1 MSSSA
6 APVASEP
13 RLASVATY
21 YGKTLQST
29 ADLKTSACCPVDS
42 APPAHRAILERVH
55 PEVRD
60 RFYGCGSP
68 LPDALSGAAVL
79 DLGCGTGRDVY
90 LASALVGKD
99 GSVVGVDMTQ
109 EQLDVAER
117 HREFHAKELL
127 GDGVPSNVSF
137 RKGVI
142 EDLAAA
148 GVEDGSVDVV
158 ISNCVCNLSPDKAKV
173 FQEVARVL
181 RSGGEFYFSDIY
193 TDRRLCEAAREDE
206 EMVGE
211 CLGGALY
218 IQDFRRV
225 MAAAGLPEVRVVSS
239 APVVLHD
246 ERMLK
251 LAAGARFYSV
261 TARAFKVDGLEDRA
275 ENYGQTAVYTGC
287 CGSGQKFD
295 ARFHF
300 PKGVKVAV
308 DSNTA
313 NVLETSRYKRRF
325 EVSSAGEHRGLLE
338 AGVES
343 GFIASFIKEEKT
355 NGDCCPPKEDTANEG
370 GGCCPPSS
378 EEIPANGS
386 GAAKVSKGCC

>member
-1 MSSSA
+1 MASSA
-6 APVASEP
+6 EPVPSEP
-13 RLASVATY
+13 RLAAVSTY

-68 LPDALSGAAVL
+68 LPDALKGATVL

-90 LASALVGKD
+90 LASALVGPS

-117 HREFHAKELL
+117 HRDFHAAELL
-127 GDGVPSNVSF
+127 GAGAASNVTF

-148 GVEDGSVDVV
+148 GVADASVDVV
-158 ISNCVCNLSPDKAKV
+158 ISNCVCNLSPDKPAV
-173 FQEVARVL
+173 FREVARVL
-181 RSGGEFYFSDIY
+181 RDGGEFYFSDIY
-193 TDRRLCEAAREDE
+193 TDRRLAAPAVADP

-218 IQDFRRV
+218 VQDFRRA
-225 MAAAGLPEVRVVSS
+225 MADAGLPEVRVVSS
-239 APVVLHD
+239 APVLLHD
-246 ERMLK
+246 ERLLA

-261 TARAFKVDGLEDRA
+261 TARAFKVAALEDRA
-275 ENYGQTAVYTGC
+275 EDYGQTATYTGC

-300 PKGVKVAV
+300 PKDVAV
-308 DSNTA
+308 RVDRNTA
-313 NVLETSRYKRRF
+313 AVLTASRYASRF
-325 EVSSAGEHRGLLE
+325 EVTEAGEHSGLLDNGAE
-338 AGVES
+338 G
-343 GFIASFIKEEKT
+343 GFIAAFIK
-355 NGDCCPPKEDTANEG
+355 KEDEKSQSNGKSG
-370 GGCCPPSS
+370 GGCPPASAEKS
-378 EEIPANGS
+378 DAVNGC
-386 GAAKVSKGCC
+386 GPGDAKVSKGCC